1 MTETFFEKVFRGV
14 FLCFHIIYE
23 KHAKT
28 KKNAKT
34 IKKKVDYRCEC
45 CDYNTSNK
53 TDYKRHLKTK
63 KHLRRFSEE
72 TGVFLMPKN
81 ANNVAHH
88 KKTFCKC
95 GKKFKSYSGLWKHSK
110 KCNKIEEKVVFS
122 ISNDFQKFPKKFPNG
137 NKKNENDEIC
147 DTENIED
154 IDMKIKQVQL
164 ENAMLMNQK
173 LKKEI
178 NQLDNPQPSTNLLT
192 NELVET
198 IGKIAGNNNCNNTN
212 NISINMYLNE
222 HCKNAMNLEDFVRN
236 IKVSLQDL
244 DFSTKNGY
252 VKGIENIFIKQL
264 EDLKPTERP
273 IHCSDKKRLQF
284 YVKDD
289 DTWKKDEDH
298 EKLTESIKAVSNIQ
312 VKKMTDWEKQ
322 NPDYTKDPQKSDKW
336 SKMLDSVIAGENSK
350 EVKKN
355 ETKIKKILGKVVD
368 IKEELKGN

>member
-1 MTETFFEKVFRGV
+1 MPKTE
-14 FLCFHIIYE
+14 
-23 KHAKT
+23 
-28 KKNAKT
+28 KNAKPN
-34 IKKKVDYRCEC
+34 KKKQIFHCEC
-45 CDYNTSNK
+45 CDFTTSKKSN
-53 TDYKRHLKTK
+53 YK
-63 KHLRRFSEE
+63 KHLATRKHQR
-72 TGVFLMPKN
+72 GIFLGNDFEKKMPIPKKMPKS
-81 ANNVAHH
+81 
-88 KKTFCKC
+88 KTLICNC
-95 GKKFKSYSGLWKHSK
+95 GKKFSSRSGLWKH
-110 KCNKIEEKVVFS
+110 
-122 ISNDFQKFPKKFPNG
+122 QKNCQFA
-137 NKKNENDEIC
+137 NENGIFSVSNVSKNVSNVSKMFPD
-147 DTENIED
+147 DKTENSED

-164 ENAMLMNQK
+164 ENAMLMNEK

-298 EKLTESIKAVSNIQ
+298 EKLTKSIKAVSNIQ
-312 VKKMTDWEKQ
+312 VKKMSDWEKQ

-336 SKMLDSVIAGENSK
+336 SKMLDSVIAGENSQ

-355 ETKIKKILGKVVD
+355 ETKIKKILGKAVD

>member
-1 MTETFFEKVFRGV
+1 METK
-14 FLCFHIIYE
+14 
-23 KHAKT
+23 KT
-28 KKNAKT
+28 KKKRK
-34 IKKKVDYRCEC
+34 IKNKKIEYYCEC
-45 CDYNTSNK
+45 CDYTTSKK
-53 TDYKRHLKTK
+53 TDFNRHLLTK
-63 KHLRRFSEE
+63 KHQRMKS
-72 TGVFLMPKN
+72 GVFLMPKN
-81 ANNVAHH
+81 ENSNGQHNSYS
-88 KKTFCKC
+88 CNC
-95 GKKFKSYSGLWKHSK
+95 GKYFKSYSGLWKHSK
-110 KCNKIEEKVVFS
+110 KCKKKDEKVVFS

-164 ENAMLMNQK
+164 ENAMLMNEK

>member
-1 MTETFFEKVFRGV
+1 MTF
-14 FLCFHIIYE
+14 
-23 KHAKT
+23 
-28 KKNAKT
+28 
-34 IKKKVDYRCEC
+34 D
-45 CDYNTSNK
+45 
-53 TDYKRHLKTK
+53 
-63 KHLRRFSEE
+63 
-72 TGVFLMPKN
+72 
-81 ANNVAHH
+81 
-88 KKTFCKC
+88 CKC
-95 GKKFKSYSGLWKHSK
+95 GKKFSSRSGLWKHQQNCKIINEKGVFSVSNVSK
-110 KCNKIEEKVVFS
+110 NVSNVSKMFPDHKIEK
-122 ISNDFQKFPKKFPNG
+122 Q
-137 NKKNENDEIC
+137 
-147 DTENIED
+147 ED

-164 ENAMLMNQK
+164 ENAMLINQK

-222 HCKNAMNLEDFVRN
+222 QCKNAMNLEDFVRN

-336 SKMLDSVIAGENSK
+336 SKMLDSVIAGENSQ

-355 ETKIKKILGKVVD
+355 ETKIKKILGKAVD

>member
-1 MTETFFEKVFRGV
+1 MP
-14 FLCFHIIYE
+14 
-23 KHAKT
+23 KT
-28 KKNAKT
+28 KKNAKLDN
-34 IKKKVDYRCEC
+34 KKQIFHCEC
-45 CDYNTSNK
+45 CDFTTYKKSN
-53 TDYKRHLKTK
+53 YK
-63 KHLRRFSEE
+63 KHLATRKHKRGIFSGNDFEKK
-72 TGVFLMPKN
+72 MPKP
-81 ANNVAHH
+81 
-88 KKTFCKC
+88 KKMPKSKTQICDC
-95 GKKFKSYSGLWKHSK
+95 GNKFSTRSGLWKHQQKCKIVDEVGIFSVSK
-110 KCNKIEEKVVFS
+110 NVSNVSKMFPDHKIEK
-122 ISNDFQKFPKKFPNG
+122 P
-137 NKKNENDEIC
+137 
-147 DTENIED
+147 ED
-154 IDMKIKQVQL
+154 IDIKIKQVQL
-164 ENAMLMNQK
+164 ENAMLMNKK

-222 HCKNAMNLEDFVRN
+222 QCKNAMNLEDFVRN

>member
-1 MTETFFEKVFRGV
+1 MFHLDKKVAKSSKSFFCEHCDYITSRKSSW
-14 FLCFHIIYE
+14 E
-23 KHAKT
+23 KHLLT
-28 KKNAKT
+28 KKHKNNCFTFVSKSCKKVANSTFKCEFCNKICKSRTTLWRHKKKCKSQEEFIT
-34 IKKKVDYRCEC
+34 IKKDKYIKV
-45 CDYNTSNK
+45 
-53 TDYKRHLKTK
+53 
-63 KHLRRFSEE
+63 
-72 TGVFLMPKN
+72 
-81 ANNVAHH
+81 
-88 KKTFCKC
+88 
-95 GKKFKSYSGLWKHSK
+95 
-110 KCNKIEEKVVFS
+110 
-122 ISNDFQKFPKKFPNG
+122 
-137 NKKNENDEIC
+137 
-147 DTENIED
+147 
-154 IDMKIKQVQL
+154 L
-164 ENAMLMNQK
+164 ENANQK
-173 LKKEI
+173 TI
-178 NQLDNPQPSTNLLT
+178 NNIQNQ
-192 NELVET
+192 
-198 IGKIAGNNNCNNTN
+198 NNTQ
-212 NISINMYLNE
+212 NISINLFLNE

-322 NPDYTKDPQKSDKW
+322 NPDYTKDPKKSDKW
-336 SKMLDSVIAGENSK
+336 SKMLDSVIAGENSQ

>member
-1 MTETFFEKVFRGV
+1 MKNTQKR
-14 FLCFHIIYE
+14 
-23 KHAKT
+23 

-34 IKKKVDYRCEC
+34 IKKKVEYHCEC

-95 GKKFKSYSGLWKHSK
+95 GKKFSSRSGLWKHQQN
-110 KCNKIEEKVVFS
+110 CKIINEKGVFS
-122 ISNDFQKFPKKFPNG
+122 VSNVSKNISNVSKMFPDDK
-137 NKKNENDEIC
+137 
-147 DTENIED
+147 TEKSED
-154 IDMKIKQVQL
+154 IDLKIKQVQL
-164 ENAMLMNQK
+164 ENAMLMNEK

-289 DTWKKDEDH
+289 DIWKKDEDH
-298 EKLTESIKAVSNIQ
+298 EKLTKSIKAVSNIQ
-312 VKKMTDWEKQ
+312 VKKMSDWEKQ

-336 SKMLDSVIAGENSK
+336 SKMLDSVIAGENSQ

-355 ETKIKKILGKVVD
+355 ETKIKKILGKAVD

>member
-1 MTETFFEKVFRGV
+1 MP
-14 FLCFHIIYE
+14 
-23 KHAKT
+23 KT
-28 KKNAKT
+28 QKNAKLD
-34 IKKKVDYRCEC
+34 KKNKTFHCEC
-45 CDYNTSNK
+45 CDFTTYKKSN
-53 TDYKRHLKTK
+53 YL
-63 KHLRRFSEE
+63 KHLE
-72 TGVFLMPKN
+72 TRKHQKLVFLGNDFEKKMPKS
-81 ANNVAHH
+81 
-88 KKTFCKC
+88 KKMPKAKIHICDC
-95 GKKFKSYSGLWKHSK
+95 GKKFKSNSGLWKHQK
-110 KCNKIEEKVVFS
+110 KCKIKNEKVDFS
-122 ISNDFQKFPKKFPNG
+122 ISNVSKNVSNISKMFPDDKIEKP
-137 NKKNENDEIC
+137 
-147 DTENIED
+147 ED

-178 NQLDNPQPSTNLLT
+178 TQLDNPQPSTNLLT

-222 HCKNAMNLEDFVRN
+222 QCKNAMNLEDFVRN

>member
-1 MTETFFEKVFRGV
+1 MP
-14 FLCFHIIYE
+14 
-23 KHAKT
+23 KT
-28 KKNAKT
+28 QKNAKLV
-34 IKKKVDYRCEC
+34 KKKQIFHCEC
-45 CDYNTSNK
+45 CDFTTCKKSN
-53 TDYKRHLKTK
+53 YK
-63 KHLRRFSEE
+63 KHLATRKHQRGIFSGNDFEKKMPIQKK
-72 TGVFLMPKN
+72 MPKS
-81 ANNVAHH
+81 
-88 KKTFCKC
+88 KTQICEC
-95 GKKFKSYSGLWKHSK
+95 GKKFSSRSGLWKHQKNCQIDDENGIFSVSNVSK
-110 KCNKIEEKVVFS
+110 NVSNVSKMFPDHKIEK
-122 ISNDFQKFPKKFPNG
+122 Q
-137 NKKNENDEIC
+137 
-147 DTENIED
+147 ED

-164 ENAMLMNQK
+164 ENAMLINQK

-222 HCKNAMNLEDFVRN
+222 QCKNAMNLEDFVRN

-336 SKMLDSVIAGENSK
+336 SKMLDSVIAGENSQ

-355 ETKIKKILGKVVD
+355 ETKIKKILGKAVD